1 MIGFRLKICEYC
13 SEPLPA
19 EKEGRGGKQPRRK
32 FCSVECQ
39 RKSRLR
45 DAALTARE
53 YTCSDCGRSR
63 VLKHPPAGLTCRM
76 CAQERGTKA
85 AAAALEAIPVADRI
99 RESVLVTDAGCWEW
113 QGALQLNGYATMS
126 TGGRPKRAHRVSY
139 EAFVGPIP
147 EGLQIDH
154 LCRNRCCVNPEHL
167 EPVTPMENTRRA
179 MRTHCVNGHE
189 FDSANTWM
197 HKGKRYCREC
207 RRQRVREYQARLRQE
222 GAA

>member
-45 DAALTARE
+45 DAAL
-53 YTCSDCGRSR
+53 
-63 VLKHPPAGLTCRM
+63 
-76 CAQERGTKA
+76 
-85 AAAALEAIPVADRI
+85 PVADRI